1 MSRTIRGRTT
11 FLLSLALC
19 FIIAATVLFGGCA
32 DLSKDP
38 AGGYQVTDVEGNV
51 VTITQKPQRI
61 LTVSAGTDELMLG
74 LVEPERMAAI
84 NEALADREHTNVPW
98 VCDQISTVIGRA
110 PSVEQVASLHP
121 DLVVVT
127 PWISR
132 ENIDAIRTLNVPV
145 IVCKSAATIEDIQ
158 DNIRLFAAAVG
169 EQERGERLIGK
180 MEDKLTEIR
189 AKVDAVPEKKKHK
202 SIALISIMVNY
213 GGAGC
218 IFDELCRYTD
228 AVNAKAAAGNRTGQE
243 MTKEQL
249 VAANPDYLFFPSYED
264 HATNEENYGQ
274 QYLED
279 PSLAQMTAVRAQQIG
294 HPWARYVY
302 NLSQDV
308 VYGIQETA
316 WILYGDEFKQSR
328 HEFLTAVE

>member
-1 MSRTIRGRTT
+1 MRRHMRALAALTVI
-11 FLLSLALC
+11 FAALL
-19 FIIAATVLFGGCA
+19 IGGCIN
-32 DLSKDP
+32 SSEQQ
-38 AGGYQVTDVEGNV
+38 AGGYQVTDVEGTV
-51 VTITQKPQRI
+51 VEFTHKPQRI

-84 NEALADREHTNVPW
+84 NESLADREHTNIPW
-98 VCDQISTVIGRA
+98 VCDRIPTVIPRS
-110 PSVEQVASLHP
+110 PSVEQIAALRP

-127 PWISR
+127 LWMSR
-132 ENIDAIRTLNVPV
+132 ENIDAIRELNVPV
-145 IVCKSAATIEDIQ
+145 LVCKSAATMEDIH
-158 DNIRLFAAAVG
+158 DNIRLYAAAVG
-169 EQERGERLIGK
+169 EVERGEKLIGM
-180 MEDKLTEIR
+180 MEEKLAEIR
-189 AKVDAVPEKKKHK
+189 AKVEKVPEEKKHK

-218 IFDELCRYTD
+218 TFDELCRYTD
-228 AVNAKAAAGNRTGQE
+228 SINAKAAAGNRMGQE

-264 HATNEENYGQ
+264 GATNEENYGR

-279 PSLAQMTAVRAQQIG
+279 PSLAQMTAVRERQIG

-302 NLSQDV
+302 NLSQDI

>member
-1 MSRTIRGRTT
+1 MSRKKQVIAFFIAVLTVC
-11 FLLSLALC
+11 FL
-19 FIIAATVLFGGCA
+19 TGCV
-32 DLSKDP
+32 DLSNNQ
-38 AGGYQVTDVEGNV
+38 GGDYQVTDVEGTV
-51 VTITQKPQRI
+51 ITIAHKPQRI

-84 NEALADREHTNVPW
+84 NESLADREHTNIPW
-98 VCDQISTVIGRA
+98 VCDRIPTVIPRS
-110 PSVEQVASLHP
+110 PSVEQIAALHP

-127 PWISR
+127 PWMPR
-132 ENIDAIRTLNVPV
+132 ENIDAIRELNVPV
-145 IVCKSAATIEDIQ
+145 VVCKSAATMEDIH
-158 DNIRLFAAAVG
+158 DNIRLYAAAVG
-169 EQERGERLIGK
+169 EVERGEKLIGM
-180 MEDKLTEIR
+180 MEEKLAEIR
-189 AKVDAVPEKKKHK
+189 AKVAEVPEEKKHK

-218 IFDELCRYTD
+218 TFDELCRCTD
-228 AVNAKAAAGNRTGQE
+228 SINAKAAAGNRMGQE

-264 HATNEENYGQ
+264 GATNEENYGR

-279 PSLAQMTAVRAQQIG
+279 PSLAQMTAVRERQIG

-302 NLSQDV
+302 NLSQDI

>member
-1 MSRTIRGRTT
+1 MRRHMRALTALTVI
-11 FLLSLALC
+11 FAALL
-19 FIIAATVLFGGCA
+19 IGGCIN
-32 DLSKDP
+32 SSEQQ
-38 AGGYQVTDVEGNV
+38 AGGYQVTDVEGTV
-51 VTITQKPQRI
+51 VEFTHKPQRI

-84 NEALADREHTNVPW
+84 NESLADREHTNIPW
-98 VCDQISTVIGRA
+98 VCDRIPTVIPRS
-110 PSVEQVASLHP
+110 PSVEQIAALHP

-127 PWISR
+127 PWMLR
-132 ENIDAIRTLNVPV
+132 ENIDAIRELNVPV
-145 IVCKSAATIEDIQ
+145 LVCKSAATMEDIH
-158 DNIRLFAAAVG
+158 DNIRLYAAAVS
-169 EQERGERLIGK
+169 EVERGEKLIGM
-180 MEDKLTEIR
+180 MEEKLAEIR
-189 AKVDAVPEKKKHK
+189 AKVEKVPEEKKHK

-218 IFDELCRYTD
+218 TFDELCRYTD
-228 AVNAKAAAGNRTGQE
+228 SINAKAAAGNRMGQE

-264 HATNEENYGQ
+264 GATNEENYGR

-279 PSLAQMTAVRAQQIG
+279 PSLAQMTAVRERQIG

-302 NLSQDV
+302 NLSQDI

>member
-1 MSRTIRGRTT
+1 MRRHIRVCAALTVI
-11 FLLSLALC
+11 FAALL
-19 FIIAATVLFGGCA
+19 IGGCIN
-32 DLSKDP
+32 SSEQQ
-38 AGGYQVTDVEGNV
+38 AGGYQITDVEGTV
-51 VTITQKPQRI
+51 VTFAHKPQRI

-84 NEALADREHTNVPW
+84 NESLADREHTNIPW
-98 VCDQISTVIGRA
+98 VCDRIPTVIPRS
-110 PSVEQVASLHP
+110 PSVEQIAALHP

-127 PWISR
+127 PWMPR
-132 ENIDAIRTLNVPV
+132 ENIDAIRELNVPV
-145 IVCKSAATIEDIQ
+145 VVCKSAATMEDIHA
-158 DNIRLFAAAVG
+158 NIRLFASAAG
-169 EQERGERLIGK
+169 EPERGEKLIGK
-180 MEDKLTEIR
+180 MEDKLAEIC
-189 AKVDAVPEKKKHK
+189 AKVAQVPEEKKHK

-218 IFDELCRYTD
+218 TFDELCRCTD
-228 AVNAKAAAGNRTGQE
+228 SINAKAAAGNRMGQE

-264 HATNEENYGQ
+264 GATNEENYGR
-274 QYLED
+274 QYLDD
-279 PSLAQMTAVRAQQIG
+279 PSLAQMTAVRERQIG

-302 NLSQDV
+302 NLSQNI

-316 WILYGDEFKQSR
+316 WILYGDDFKQSR

>member
-1 MSRTIRGRTT
+1 MRRHMRALAALTVI
-11 FLLSLALC
+11 FVALL
-19 FIIAATVLFGGCA
+19 IGGCIN
-32 DLSKDP
+32 SSEQQ
-38 AGGYQVTDVEGNV
+38 AGGYQVTDVEGTV
-51 VTITQKPQRI
+51 VEFTHKPQRI

-84 NEALADREHTNVPW
+84 NESLADREHTNIPW
-98 VCDQISTVIGRA
+98 VCDRIPTVIPRS
-110 PSVEQVASLHP
+110 PSVEQIAALHP

-127 PWISR
+127 PWMSR
-132 ENIDAIRTLNVPV
+132 ENIDAIRELNVPV
-145 IVCKSAATIEDIQ
+145 LVCKSAATMEDIH
-158 DNIRLFAAAVG
+158 DNIRLYAAAVG
-169 EQERGERLIGK
+169 EVERGEKLIGM
-180 MEDKLTEIR
+180 MEEKLAEIR
-189 AKVDAVPEKKKHK
+189 AKVEKVPEEKKHK

-218 IFDELCRYTD
+218 TFDELCRYTD
-228 AVNAKAAAGNRTGQE
+228 SINAKAAAGNRMGQE

-264 HATNEENYGQ
+264 GATNEENYGR

-279 PSLAQMTAVRAQQIG
+279 PSLAQMTAVRERQIG

-302 NLSQDV
+302 NLSQDI

>member
-1 MSRTIRGRTT
+1 MKRQMNGALAALTALIVL
-11 FLLSLALC
+11 LLS
-19 FIIAATVLFGGCA
+19 GCA
-32 DLSKDP
+32 GLSKEQ
-38 AGGYQVTDVEGNV
+38 AGGYQVTDVEGTV
-51 VTITQKPQRI
+51 VTFAHKPQRI

-84 NEALADREHTNVPW
+84 NESLADTEHTNIPW
-98 VCDQISTVIGRA
+98 VRDRIPTVIVRS
-110 PSVEQVASLHP
+110 PSVEQVAALHP

-127 PWISR
+127 PWMPR

-145 IVCKSAATIEDIQ
+145 LVCRSAATMEDIHA
-158 DNIRLFAAAVG
+158 NIRLFAAAVG
-169 EQERGERLIGK
+169 EEERGEKLIGK
-180 MEDKLTEIR
+180 MEDKIAEIR
-189 AKVDAVPEKKKHK
+189 AKLAQVPEEKKHR

-218 IFDELCRYTD
+218 TFDELCRYTES
-228 AVNAKAAAGNRTGQE
+228 VNAKAAAGNRMGQE

-264 HATNEENYGQ
+264 GATNEENYGR
-274 QYLED
+274 QYLDD
-279 PSLAQMTAVRAQQIG
+279 PSLAQMTAVRMQQIG

-302 NLSQDV
+302 NLSQNI

-316 WILYGDEFKQSR
+316 WILYGDAFRQSR
-328 HEFLTAVE
+328 QEFLTAVE

>member
-1 MSRTIRGRTT
+1 MRRHMRALAALTVI
-11 FLLSLALC
+11 FAALL
-19 FIIAATVLFGGCA
+19 IGGCIN
-32 DLSKDP
+32 SSEQQ
-38 AGGYQVTDVEGNV
+38 AGGYQVTDVEGTV
-51 VTITQKPQRI
+51 VEFTHKPQRI

-84 NEALADREHTNVPW
+84 NESLADREHTNIPW
-98 VCDQISTVIGRA
+98 VCDRIPTVIPRS
-110 PSVEQVASLHP
+110 PSVEQIAALHP

-127 PWISR
+127 PWMSR
-132 ENIDAIRTLNVPV
+132 ENIDAIRELNVPV
-145 IVCKSAATIEDIQ
+145 LVCKSAATMEDIH
-158 DNIRLFAAAVG
+158 DNIRLYAAAVG
-169 EQERGERLIGK
+169 EVERGEKLIGM
-180 MEDKLTEIR
+180 MEEKLAEIR
-189 AKVDAVPEKKKHK
+189 AKVEKVPEEKKHK

-218 IFDELCRYTD
+218 TFDELCRYTD
-228 AVNAKAAAGNRTGQE
+228 SINAKAAAGNRMGQE

-264 HATNEENYGQ
+264 GATNEENYGR

-279 PSLAQMTAVRAQQIG
+279 PSLAQMTAVRERQIG

-302 NLSQDV
+302 NLSQDI

-316 WILYGDEFKQSR
+316 WILYGDDFKQSR

>member
-1 MSRTIRGRTT
+1 MSCKKQFIAFFVAVLTVC
-11 FLLSLALC
+11 FLTGC
-19 FIIAATVLFGGCA
+19 IA
-32 DLSKDP
+32 LSKDP
-38 AGGYQVTDVEGNV
+38 TGGYQVTDVEGTV
-51 VTITQKPQRI
+51 VTFKHKPQRI

-84 NEALADREHTNVPW
+84 NESLADREHTNIPW
-98 VCDQISTVIGRA
+98 VCDRIPTVIPRS
-110 PSVEQVASLHP
+110 PSVEQIAALHP

-127 PWISR
+127 PWMPR
-132 ENIDAIRTLNVPV
+132 ENIDAIRELNVPV
-145 IVCKSAATIEDIQ
+145 LVCKSAATMEDIH
-158 DNIRLFAAAVG
+158 DNIRLYAAAVG
-169 EQERGERLIGK
+169 EAERGEKLIGM
-180 MEDKLTEIR
+180 MEEKLAEIR
-189 AKVDAVPEKKKHK
+189 TKVAAVPEEKKHK

-218 IFDELCRYTD
+218 TFDELCRCTD
-228 AVNAKAAAGNRTGQE
+228 SINAKAAAGNRMGQE

-264 HATNEENYGQ
+264 GATNEENYGR

-279 PSLAQMTAVRAQQIG
+279 PSLAQMTAVRERQIG

-302 NLSQDV
+302 NLSQNI

>member
-1 MSRTIRGRTT
+1 MSCKNQLIAFFAAILTAC
-11 FLLSLALC
+11 LLTS
-19 FIIAATVLFGGCA
+19 CA
-32 DLSKDP
+32 DLSNNQG
-38 AGGYQVTDVEGNV
+38 GGYQVTDVEGTV
-51 VTITQKPQRI
+51 ITIAHKPQRI

-84 NEALADREHTNVPW
+84 NESLADREHTNIPW
-98 VCDQISTVIGRA
+98 VCDRIPTVIPRS
-110 PSVEQVASLHP
+110 PSVEQIAALHP

-127 PWISR
+127 PWMPR
-132 ENIDAIRTLNVPV
+132 ENIDAIRELNVPV
-145 IVCKSAATIEDIQ
+145 VVCKSAATMEDIH
-158 DNIRLFAAAVG
+158 DNIRLYAAAVG
-169 EQERGERLIGK
+169 EAERGEKLIGM
-180 MEDKLTEIR
+180 MEEKLAEIR
-189 AKVDAVPEKKKHK
+189 AKVAEIPEEKKHK

-218 IFDELCRYTD
+218 TFDELCRYTD
-228 AVNAKAAAGNRTGQE
+228 SINAKAAAGNRMGQE

-264 HATNEENYGQ
+264 GATNEENYGR

-279 PSLAQMTAVRAQQIG
+279 PSLAQMTAVRERQIG

-302 NLSQDV
+302 NLSQDI

>member
-1 MSRTIRGRTT
+1 MSCKKQLIGFFIAVFTVC
-11 FLLSLALC
+11 FL
-19 FIIAATVLFGGCA
+19 TGCI

-38 AGGYQVTDVEGNV
+38 TGGYQVTDVEGTV
-51 VTITQKPQRI
+51 VTFKHKPQRI

-84 NEALADREHTNVPW
+84 NESLADREHTNIPW
-98 VCDQISTVIGRA
+98 VCDWIPTVIPRS
-110 PSVEQVASLHP
+110 PSVEQIAALHP

-127 PWISR
+127 PWMPR
-132 ENIDAIRTLNVPV
+132 ENIDAIRELNVPV
-145 IVCKSAATIEDIQ
+145 VVCKSAATMEDIH
-158 DNIRLFAAAVG
+158 DNIRLYAAAVG
-169 EQERGERLIGK
+169 ETERGEKLIGM
-180 MEDKLTEIR
+180 MEEKLAEIR
-189 AKVDAVPEKKKHK
+189 TKVAAVPEEKKHK

-218 IFDELCRYTD
+218 TFDELCRCTD
-228 AVNAKAAAGNRTGQE
+228 SINAKAAAGNRMGQE

-264 HATNEENYGQ
+264 GATNEENYGR

-279 PSLAQMTAVRAQQIG
+279 PSLAQMTAVRERQIG

-302 NLSQDV
+302 NLSQNI

>member
-1 MSRTIRGRTT
+1 MRRHMRALAALTVI
-11 FLLSLALC
+11 FAALL
-19 FIIAATVLFGGCA
+19 IGGCIN
-32 DLSKDP
+32 SSEQQ
-38 AGGYQVTDVEGNV
+38 AGGYQVTDVEGTV
-51 VTITQKPQRI
+51 VEFTHKPQRI

-84 NEALADREHTNVPW
+84 NESLADREHTNIPW
-98 VCDQISTVIGRA
+98 VCDRIPTVIPRS
-110 PSVEQVASLHP
+110 PSVEQIAALRP

-127 PWISR
+127 PWMPR
-132 ENIDAIRTLNVPV
+132 ENIDAIRELNVPV
-145 IVCKSAATIEDIQ
+145 LVCKSAATMEDIH
-158 DNIRLFAAAVG
+158 DNIRLYAAAVG
-169 EQERGERLIGK
+169 EVERGEKLIGM
-180 MEDKLTEIR
+180 MEEKLAEIR
-189 AKVDAVPEKKKHK
+189 AKVERVPEEKKHK

-218 IFDELCRYTD
+218 TFDELCRYTD
-228 AVNAKAAAGNRTGQE
+228 SINAKAAAGNRMGQE

-264 HATNEENYGQ
+264 GATNEENYGR

-279 PSLAQMTAVRAQQIG
+279 PSLAQMTAVRERQIG

-302 NLSQDV
+302 NLSQDI

>member
-1 MSRTIRGRTT
+1 MKLNTLCTA
-11 FLLSLALC
+11 FLAVLLSILL
-19 FIIAATVLFGGCA
+19 LSGCI
-32 DLSKDP
+32 DLSKNQ
-38 AGGYQVTDVEGNV
+38 AGGYEVTDVEGTV
-51 VTITQKPQRI
+51 VKIPHKPQRI

-74 LVEPERMAAI
+74 LVEPERLAAI
-84 NEALADREHTNVPW
+84 NESLADTEHTNIPW
-98 VCDQISTVIGRA
+98 VRERIPTVIVRS
-110 PSVEQVASLHP
+110 PSVEQIAALRP

-127 PWISR
+127 PWMPR
-132 ENIDAIRTLNVPV
+132 ENIDAIRELNVPV
-145 IVCKSAATIEDIQ
+145 LVCKSAATMEDIHG
-158 DNIRLFAAAVG
+158 NIRLFAAAVG
-169 EQERGERLIGK
+169 EPERGEKLIGM
-180 MEDKLTEIR
+180 MEEKLAEIR
-189 AKVDAVPEKKKHK
+189 AKIAEVPEEKKHK

-218 IFDELCRYTD
+218 TFDELCRYTD
-228 AVNAKAAAGNRTGQE
+228 SINAKAAAGNRMGQE

-264 HATNEENYGQ
+264 GATNEENYGR

-279 PSLAQMTAVRAQQIG
+279 PSLAQMTAVRERQIG

-302 NLSQDV
+302 NLSQNI

-316 WILYGDEFKQSR
+316 WILYGDAFRQSR

>member
-1 MSRTIRGRTT
+1 MKMNTICTA
-11 FLLSLALC
+11 FLAAFLSILL
-19 FIIAATVLFGGCA
+19 LGGCI
-32 DLSKDP
+32 DLSRNQ
-38 AGGYQVTDVEGNV
+38 AGGYEVTDVEGTV
-51 VTITQKPQRI
+51 VKIPHKPQRI

-74 LVEPERMAAI
+74 LVEPERLAAI
-84 NEALADREHTNVPW
+84 NESLADTEHTNIPW
-98 VCDQISTVIGRA
+98 VHERIPTVIVRS
-110 PSVEQVASLHP
+110 PSVEQIAALRP

-127 PWISR
+127 PWMPR
-132 ENIDAIRTLNVPV
+132 ENIDAIRELNVPV
-145 IVCKSAATIEDIQ
+145 IVCKSAATMEDIHG
-158 DNIRLFAAAVG
+158 NIRLFAAAVG
-169 EQERGERLIGK
+169 EPERGEKLIGM
-180 MEDKLTEIR
+180 MEAKLAEIR
-189 AKVDAVPEKKKHK
+189 AKIAEVPEEKKHK

-218 IFDELCRYTD
+218 TFDELCRYTD
-228 AVNAKAAAGNRTGQE
+228 SINAKAAAGNRMGQE

-264 HATNEENYGQ
+264 GATNEENYGR

-279 PSLAQMTAVRAQQIG
+279 PSLAQMTAVRERQIG

-302 NLSQDV
+302 NLSQNI

-316 WILYGDEFKQSR
+316 WILYGDAFRQSR

>member
-1 MSRTIRGRTT
+1 MKMNTLCTA
-11 FLLSLALC
+11 FLAVLLSILL
-19 FIIAATVLFGGCA
+19 LSGCI
-32 DLSKDP
+32 DLSKNQ
-38 AGGYQVTDVEGNV
+38 AGGYEVTDVEGTV
-51 VTITQKPQRI
+51 VKIPHKPQRI

-84 NEALADREHTNVPW
+84 NESLADTEHTNIPW
-98 VCDQISTVIGRA
+98 VRERIPTVIVRS
-110 PSVEQVASLHP
+110 PSVEQIAALRP

-127 PWISR
+127 PWMLR
-132 ENIDAIRTLNVPV
+132 ENIDAIRELNVPV
-145 IVCKSAATIEDIQ
+145 LVCKSAATMEDIHG
-158 DNIRLFAAAVG
+158 NIRLFAAAVG
-169 EQERGERLIGK
+169 EPERGEKLIGM
-180 MEDKLTEIR
+180 MEEKLAEIR
-189 AKVDAVPEKKKHK
+189 AKIAEVPEEKKHK

-218 IFDELCRYTD
+218 TFDELCRYTD
-228 AVNAKAAAGNRTGQE
+228 SINAKAAAGNHMGQE

-264 HATNEENYGQ
+264 GATNEENYGR

-279 PSLAQMTAVRAQQIG
+279 PSLAQMTAVRERQIG

-302 NLSQDV
+302 NLSQNI

-316 WILYGDEFKQSR
+316 WILYGDAFRQSR

>member
-1 MSRTIRGRTT
+1 MSRKKQVIAFFIAVLTVC
-11 FLLSLALC
+11 FL
-19 FIIAATVLFGGCA
+19 TGCV
-32 DLSKDP
+32 DLSNNQ
-38 AGGYQVTDVEGNV
+38 GGDYQVTDVEGTV
-51 VTITQKPQRI
+51 ITIAHKPQRI

-84 NEALADREHTNVPW
+84 NESLADREHTNIPW
-98 VCDQISTVIGRA
+98 VCDRIPTVIPRS
-110 PSVEQVASLHP
+110 PSVEQIAALHP

-127 PWISR
+127 PWMPR
-132 ENIDAIRTLNVPV
+132 ENIDAIRELNVPV
-145 IVCKSAATIEDIQ
+145 LVCKSAATIEDIH
-158 DNIRLFAAAVG
+158 DNIRLYAAAVG
-169 EQERGERLIGK
+169 EVERGEKLIGM
-180 MEDKLTEIR
+180 MEEKLAEIR
-189 AKVDAVPEKKKHK
+189 AKVAEVPEEKKHK

-218 IFDELCRYTD
+218 TFDELCRYTD
-228 AVNAKAAAGNRTGQE
+228 SINAKAAAGNHMGQE

-264 HATNEENYGQ
+264 GATNEENYGR

-279 PSLAQMTAVRAQQIG
+279 PSLAQMTAVRERQIG

-302 NLSQDV
+302 NLSQDI

>member
-1 MSRTIRGRTT
+1 MRRHMRALAALTVI
-11 FLLSLALC
+11 FVALL
-19 FIIAATVLFGGCA
+19 IGGCIN
-32 DLSKDP
+32 SSEQQ
-38 AGGYQVTDVEGNV
+38 AGGYQVTDVEGTV
-51 VTITQKPQRI
+51 VEFTHKPQRI

-74 LVEPERMAAI
+74 LVEPGRMAAI
-84 NEALADREHTNVPW
+84 NESLADREHTNIPW
-98 VCDQISTVIGRA
+98 VCDRIPTVIPRS
-110 PSVEQVASLHP
+110 PSVEQIAALRP

-127 PWISR
+127 PWMSR
-132 ENIDAIRTLNVPV
+132 ENIDAIRELNVPV
-145 IVCKSAATIEDIQ
+145 LVCKSAATMEDIH
-158 DNIRLFAAAVG
+158 DNIRLYAAAVG
-169 EQERGERLIGK
+169 EVERGEKLIGM
-180 MEDKLTEIR
+180 MEEKLAEIR
-189 AKVDAVPEKKKHK
+189 AKVEKVPEEKKHK

-218 IFDELCRYTD
+218 TFDELCRYTD
-228 AVNAKAAAGNRTGQE
+228 SINAKAAAGNRMGQE

-264 HATNEENYGQ
+264 GATNEENYGR

-279 PSLAQMTAVRAQQIG
+279 PSLAQMTAVRERQIG

-302 NLSQDV
+302 NLSQDI

-316 WILYGDEFKQSR
+316 WILYGDDFKQSR

>member
-1 MSRTIRGRTT
+1 MKMNTLCTA
-11 FLLSLALC
+11 FLAVLLSILL
-19 FIIAATVLFGGCA
+19 LSGCI
-32 DLSKDP
+32 DLSRNQ
-38 AGGYQVTDVEGNV
+38 AGGYEVTDVEGTV
-51 VTITQKPQRI
+51 VKIPHKPQRI

-84 NEALADREHTNVPW
+84 NESLADTEHTNIPW
-98 VCDQISTVIGRA
+98 VRERIPTVIVRS
-110 PSVEQVASLHP
+110 PSVEQIAALRP

-127 PWISR
+127 PWMPR
-132 ENIDAIRTLNVPV
+132 ENIDAIRELNVPV
-145 IVCKSAATIEDIQ
+145 LVCKSAATMEDIHG
-158 DNIRLFAAAVG
+158 NIRLFAAAVG
-169 EQERGERLIGK
+169 EPERGKKLIGM
-180 MEDKLTEIR
+180 MEAKLAEIR
-189 AKVDAVPEKKKHK
+189 AKIAEVPEEKKYK

-218 IFDELCRYTD
+218 TFDELCRYTD
-228 AVNAKAAAGNRTGQE
+228 SINAKAAAGNRMGQE

-264 HATNEENYGQ
+264 GATNEENYGR

-279 PSLAQMTAVRAQQIG
+279 PSLAQMTAVRERQIG

-302 NLSQDV
+302 NLSQNI

-316 WILYGDEFKQSR
+316 WILYGDAFRQSR

>member
-1 MSRTIRGRTT
+1 MKLNTLCTA
-11 FLLSLALC
+11 FLAVLLSILL
-19 FIIAATVLFGGCA
+19 LSGCI
-32 DLSKDP
+32 DLSKNQ
-38 AGGYQVTDVEGNV
+38 AGGYEVTDVEGTV
-51 VTITQKPQRI
+51 VKIPHKPQRI

-74 LVEPERMAAI
+74 LVEPERLAAI
-84 NEALADREHTNVPW
+84 NESLADTEHTNIPW
-98 VCDQISTVIGRA
+98 VRERIPTVIVRS
-110 PSVEQVASLHP
+110 PSVEQIAALRP

-127 PWISR
+127 PWMPR
-132 ENIDAIRTLNVPV
+132 ENIDAIRELNVPV
-145 IVCKSAATIEDIQ
+145 LVCKSAATMEDIHG
-158 DNIRLFAAAVG
+158 NIRLFAAAVG
-169 EQERGERLIGK
+169 EPERGEKLIGM
-180 MEDKLTEIR
+180 MEEKLAEIR
-189 AKVDAVPEKKKHK
+189 AKVAEVPEEKKHK

-218 IFDELCRYTD
+218 TFDELCRYTD
-228 AVNAKAAAGNRTGQE
+228 SINAKAAAGNRMGQE

-264 HATNEENYGQ
+264 GATNEENYGR

-279 PSLAQMTAVRAQQIG
+279 PSLAQMTAVRERQIG

-302 NLSQDV
+302 NLSQNI

-316 WILYGDEFKQSR
+316 WILYGDAFRQSR

>member
-1 MSRTIRGRTT
+1 MRNQMR
-11 FLLSLALC
+11 LLFVFFIMLAVC
-19 FIIAATVLFGGCA
+19 AFGGCV
-32 DLSKDP
+32 DLSKEP
-38 AGGYQVTDVEGNV
+38 AGGYQVTDVEGTV
-51 VTITQKPQRI
+51 VTFAHKPQHI

-84 NEALADREHTNVPW
+84 NESLADREHTNIPW
-98 VCDQISTVIGRA
+98 VCDRIPTVVPRS
-110 PSVEQVASLHP
+110 PSVEQIAALHP

-127 PWISR
+127 PWMPR
-132 ENIDAIRTLNVPV
+132 ENIDAIRELNVPV
-145 IVCKSAATIEDIQ
+145 IVCKSAATMEDIH
-158 DNIRLFAAAVG
+158 DNIRLYAAAVG
-169 EQERGERLIGK
+169 ETERGEKLIGM
-180 MEDKLTEIR
+180 MEEKLAEIR
-189 AKVDAVPEKKKHK
+189 AKVAAVPEEKKHK

-218 IFDELCRYTD
+218 AFDELCRYTD
-228 AVNAKAAAGNRTGQE
+228 SINAKAAAGNRMGQE

-264 HATNEENYGQ
+264 GATNEENYGR

-279 PSLAQMTAVRAQQIG
+279 PSLAQMTAVRERQIG

-302 NLSQDV
+302 NLSQDI

-316 WILYGDEFKQSR
+316 WILYGDDFKQSR

>member
-1 MSRTIRGRTT
+1 MKRQMNGALAALTALLVL
-11 FLLSLALC
+11 LLS
-19 FIIAATVLFGGCA
+19 GCA
-32 DLSKDP
+32 DLSKEQ
-38 AGGYQVTDVEGNV
+38 AGGYQVTDVEGTV
-51 VTITQKPQRI
+51 VTFAHKPQRI

-84 NEALADREHTNVPW
+84 NESLADTAHTNIPW
-98 VCDQISTVIGRA
+98 VRDRIPTVIVRS
-110 PSVEQVASLHP
+110 PSVEQVAALHP

-127 PWISR
+127 PWMPR

-145 IVCKSAATIEDIQ
+145 LVCRSAATMEDIHA
-158 DNIRLFAAAVG
+158 NIRLFAAAVG
-169 EQERGERLIGK
+169 EEERGEKLIGK
-180 MEDKLTEIR
+180 MEDKIAEIR
-189 AKVDAVPEKKKHK
+189 AKLAQVPEEKKHR

-218 IFDELCRYTD
+218 TFDELCRYTES
-228 AVNAKAAAGNRTGQE
+228 VNAKAAAGNRMGHE

-264 HATNEENYGQ
+264 GATNEENYGR
-274 QYLED
+274 QYLDD
-279 PSLAQMTAVRAQQIG
+279 PSLAQMTAVRMQQIG

-302 NLSQDV
+302 NLSQNI

-316 WILYGDEFKQSR
+316 WILYGDAFRQSR
-328 HEFLTAVE
+328 QEFLTAVE

>member
-1 MSRTIRGRTT
+1 MSCKKQFIAFFVAALTVC
-11 FLLSLALC
+11 FL
-19 FIIAATVLFGGCA
+19 TGCI
-32 DLSKDP
+32 DLSKEP
-38 AGGYQVTDVEGNV
+38 TGGYQVTDVEGTV
-51 VTITQKPQRI
+51 VTFKHKPQRI

-84 NEALADREHTNVPW
+84 NESLADREHTNIPW
-98 VCDQISTVIGRA
+98 VCDRIPTVIPRS
-110 PSVEQVASLHP
+110 PSVEQIAALHP

-127 PWISR
+127 PWMPR
-132 ENIDAIRTLNVPV
+132 ENIDAIRELNVPV
-145 IVCKSAATIEDIQ
+145 LVCKSAATMEDIH
-158 DNIRLFAAAVG
+158 DNIRLYAAAVG
-169 EQERGERLIGK
+169 EVERGEKLIGM
-180 MEDKLTEIR
+180 MEEKLAEIR
-189 AKVDAVPEKKKHK
+189 AKVAEVPEEKKHK

-218 IFDELCRYTD
+218 TFDELCRYTD
-228 AVNAKAAAGNRTGQE
+228 SINAKAAAGNRMGQE

-249 VAANPDYLFFPSYED
+249 VA
-264 HATNEENYGQ
+264 
-274 QYLED
+274 ED
-279 PSLAQMTAVRAQQIG
+279 PSLAQMTAVRERQIG

-302 NLSQDV
+302 NLSQDI

>member
-1 MSRTIRGRTT
+1 MRRHMRALAALTVI
-11 FLLSLALC
+11 FAALL
-19 FIIAATVLFGGCA
+19 IGGCIN
-32 DLSKDP
+32 SSEQQ
-38 AGGYQVTDVEGNV
+38 AGGYQITDVEGTV
-51 VTITQKPQRI
+51 VTFEHKPQRI

-84 NEALADREHTNVPW
+84 NESLADREHTNIPW
-98 VCDQISTVIGRA
+98 VCDRIPTVIPRS
-110 PSVEQVASLHP
+110 PSVEQIAALRP

-127 PWISR
+127 PWMSR
-132 ENIDAIRTLNVPV
+132 ENIDAIRELNVPV
-145 IVCKSAATIEDIQ
+145 LVCKSAATMEDIH
-158 DNIRLFAAAVG
+158 DNIRLYAAAVG
-169 EQERGERLIGK
+169 EVERGEKLIGM
-180 MEDKLTEIR
+180 MEEKLAEIR
-189 AKVDAVPEKKKHK
+189 AKVERVPEEKKHK

-218 IFDELCRYTD
+218 TFDELCRYTD
-228 AVNAKAAAGNRTGQE
+228 SINAKAAAGNRMGQE

-264 HATNEENYGQ
+264 GATNEENYGR

-279 PSLAQMTAVRAQQIG
+279 PSLAQMTAVRERQIG

-302 NLSQDV
+302 NLSQDI

>member
-1 MSRTIRGRTT
+1 MRRHMRALAALMVI
-11 FLLSLALC
+11 FAALL
-19 FIIAATVLFGGCA
+19 IGGCIN
-32 DLSKDP
+32 SSEQQ
-38 AGGYQVTDVEGNV
+38 AGGYQVTDVEGTV
-51 VTITQKPQRI
+51 VEFTHKPQRI

-84 NEALADREHTNVPW
+84 NESLADREHTNIPW
-98 VCDQISTVIGRA
+98 VCDRIPTVIPRS
-110 PSVEQVASLHP
+110 PSVEQIAALRP

-127 PWISR
+127 PWMSR
-132 ENIDAIRTLNVPV
+132 ENIDAIRELNVPV
-145 IVCKSAATIEDIQ
+145 LVCKSAATMEDIH
-158 DNIRLFAAAVG
+158 DNIRLYAAAVG
-169 EQERGERLIGK
+169 EVERGEKLIGM
-180 MEDKLTEIR
+180 MEEKLAEIR
-189 AKVDAVPEKKKHK
+189 AKVEKVPEEKKHK

-218 IFDELCRYTD
+218 TFDELCRYTD
-228 AVNAKAAAGNRTGQE
+228 SINAKAAAGNRMGQE

-264 HATNEENYGQ
+264 GATNEENYGR

-279 PSLAQMTAVRAQQIG
+279 PSLAQMTAVRERQIG

-302 NLSQDV
+302 NLSQDI

>member
-1 MSRTIRGRTT
+1 MKMNTLCTA
-11 FLLSLALC
+11 FLAVLLSILL
-19 FIIAATVLFGGCA
+19 LSGCI
-32 DLSKDP
+32 DLSKNQ
-38 AGGYQVTDVEGNV
+38 AGGYEVTDVEGTV
-51 VTITQKPQRI
+51 VKIPHKPQRI

-84 NEALADREHTNVPW
+84 NESLADTEHTNIPW
-98 VCDQISTVIGRA
+98 VRERIPTVIVRS
-110 PSVEQVASLHP
+110 PSVEQIAALRP

-127 PWISR
+127 PWMPR
-132 ENIDAIRTLNVPV
+132 ENIDAIRELNVPV
-145 IVCKSAATIEDIQ
+145 LVCKSAATMEDIHS
-158 DNIRLFAAAVG
+158 NIRLFAAAVG
-169 EQERGERLIGK
+169 EPERGEKLIGM
-180 MEDKLTEIR
+180 MEAKLAEIR
-189 AKVDAVPEKKKHK
+189 AKIAEVPEEKKHK

-218 IFDELCRYTD
+218 TFDELCRYTD
-228 AVNAKAAAGNRTGQE
+228 SINAKAAAGNRMGQE

-264 HATNEENYGQ
+264 GATNEENYGR
-274 QYLED
+274 QYIED
-279 PSLAQMTAVRAQQIG
+279 PSLAQMTAVRERQIG

-302 NLSQDV
+302 NLSQNI

-316 WILYGDEFKQSR
+316 WILYGDAFRQSR